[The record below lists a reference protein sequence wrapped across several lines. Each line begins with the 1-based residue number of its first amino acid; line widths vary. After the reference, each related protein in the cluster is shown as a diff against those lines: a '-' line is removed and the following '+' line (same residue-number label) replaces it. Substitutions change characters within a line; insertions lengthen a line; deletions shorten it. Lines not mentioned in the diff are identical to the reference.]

1 MSGLPNPPHATVRE
15 LRRFDRQHGIPAA
28 LGVLRAQLTVAEL
41 AGVALA
47 MAAGGLRDP
56 LRALPKSPRW
66 SPLVEDLVRHQLR
79 AAVRLD
85 DATRRALRGPAWP
98 ETRRQA
104 LLLEVIA
111 VTGSRFI
118 EHTMPFP
125 CLDAWRDAAPSARA
139 RFMEALRGRAFNA
152 QLEPAGVSAVAMGF
166 DVSACRFVELCHE
179 LERPY
184 LAPMFCESDSRFF
197 AERSDLIELK
207 RTRTQARD
215 AAPCDFRFTLRS

>member
-1 MSGLPNPPHATVRE
+1 MSGLPNPSQTTVGE
-15 LRRFDRQHGIPAA
+15 LRRFDRQHGLPAA
-28 LGVLRAQLTVAEL
+28 LGVLRAQLSTRAL
-41 AGVALA
+41 AKVALA

-56 LRALPKSPRW
+56 LRALPRSPRW
-66 SPLVEDLVRHQLR
+66 SATVEALVRHQLR

-85 DATRRALRGPAWP
+85 DATKRALRGPAWP

-118 EHTMPFP
+118 EHKMPFP
-125 CLDAWRDAAPSARA
+125 TLDAWRDATPSART
-139 RFMEALRGRAFNA
+139 RFIEALRGRAFNA
-152 QLEPAGVSAVAMGF
+152 QLEPAGVSADAMGF
-166 DVSACRFVELCHE
+166 DVSACRFVELCQE
-179 LERPY
+179 LRRPY
-184 LAPMFCESDSRFF
+184 LAAMFCEADSRFF
-197 AERSDLIELK
+197 AEHTDLIELK